1 MTDISSAT
9 IAELGQALRAGR
21 VKARDLLEQ
30 ALQNRKEALGAYK
43 LWMPDQA
50 GRAADLADAA
60 FAEGLDFGPLQGL
73 PVSVKDLFGL
83 AGTPTHAGAP
93 KPLPAS
99 WEAEGPVVAA
109 VRNGLAVITG
119 KTHTVEFAFGGVGS
133 NPHWGTPRNPW
144 GGESHRVPGGS
155 SAGAGVSLLEGTA
168 VVALGSDTAGSV
180 RVPASF
186 TGTVGLKTS
195 YGRWSLQGIVPL
207 SPSLDTAGV
216 LTRSVADAALAFAAI
231 DPVCRT
237 PPEPAD
243 PARLTLGVVESFF
256 EDCGPGVAETVR
268 TALAELE
275 ERGVTVQPF
284 DLPEMAVAREVF
296 GRGGLAVPEFVAFV
310 ENELPE
316 FKATL
321 DPNVRSRFEAFEPIT
336 ATDYLGRRMQLAR
349 AAAAANARLAD
360 IDALV
365 GPTTPITAPLLQHAC
380 RGRRLPHAQHGGA
393 PQHHAGQYAGAL
405 RAHGPGRPRRRRHAG
420 RPAASR
426 RARHGRA
433 ADFHRSCRRE
443 RYRPG
448 LPPPGD
454 PSGPLNPA
462 PCERKRDPWP
472 MSPSTS
478 PARRR

>member
-1 MTDISSAT
+1 MTPAGGPGYSPGAMTDISSAT

-21 VKARDLLEQ
+21 VTARGLLEQ
-30 ALQNRKEALGAYK
+30 ALQNRNEALGAYK
-43 LWMPDQA
+43 LWMPDHA
-50 GRAADLADAA
+50 ARAADVADAA
-60 FAEGLDFGPLQGL
+60 FAQGLDFGPLQGL

-83 AGTPTHAGAP
+83 AGAPTHAGAP

-109 VRNGLAVITG
+109 VRSGLAVVTG

-195 YGRWSLQGIVPL
+195 YERWSLQGIVPL

-216 LTRSVADAALAFAAI
+216 LTRSVADAAFAFAAI

-243 PARLTLGVVESFF
+243 PARLRLGVIESLF

-268 TALAELE
+268 AALAELE
-275 ERGVTVQPF
+275 GRGVTVESF
-284 DLPEMAVAREVF
+284 DLPEMADARAVF
-296 GRGGLAVPEFVAFV
+296 AEGGLAVPEFVAFI
-310 ENELPE
+310 ENELPD
-316 FKATL
+316 FKETL
-321 DPNVRSRFEAFEPIT
+321 DPNVRGRFEAFGALTSTE
-336 ATDYLGRRMQLAR
+336 YLGRKMRLAR
-349 AAAAANARLAD
+349 AAAAANARLAGV
-360 IDALV
+360 DAIV
-365 GPTTPITAPLLQHAC
+365 GPTTPITAPLLQHAAEGEGY
-380 RGRRLPHAQHGGA
+380 RTHNMA
-393 PQHHAGQYAGAL
+393 AL
-405 RAHGPGRPRRRRHAG
+405 RNTMPGNLLELCGLTIPAGLDGSGMPVGLQLLAPRGTDERLISIGLAVEAVIGP
-420 RPAASR
+420 ASR
-426 RARHGRA
+426 RLGTP
-433 ADFHRSCRRE
+433 
-443 RYRPG
+443 PG
-448 LPPPGD
+448 L
-454 PSGPLNPA
+454 
-462 PCERKRDPWP
+462 
-472 MSPSTS
+472 
-478 PARRR
+478 